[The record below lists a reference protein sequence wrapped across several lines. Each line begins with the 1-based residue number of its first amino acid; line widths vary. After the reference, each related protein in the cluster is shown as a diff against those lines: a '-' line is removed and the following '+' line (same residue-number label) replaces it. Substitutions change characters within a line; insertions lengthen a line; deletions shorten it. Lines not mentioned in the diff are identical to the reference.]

1 MLAIK
6 SSDVVKNPSLI
17 TNPKDI
23 TFVDDAK
30 KHITKSVVLPYEFY
44 KLIQEEVENK
54 LYLYQNKDALSQKSY
69 EEFLEI
75 EDSFAEDLTIN

>member
-75 EDSFAEDLTIN
+75 EDSFAEDLSK